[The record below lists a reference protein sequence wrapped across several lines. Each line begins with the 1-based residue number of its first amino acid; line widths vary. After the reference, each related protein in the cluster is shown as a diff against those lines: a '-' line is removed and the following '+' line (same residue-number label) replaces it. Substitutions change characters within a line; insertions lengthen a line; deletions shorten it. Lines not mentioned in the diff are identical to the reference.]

1 MVDRAEPLPE
11 TGRAAD
17 LAFLLTVAAA
27 YAQAVLV
34 GWGTFTLWQFLG
46 ASLAALAYGTLSTHW
61 VQVRLQRSTLFLQLL
76 YFVIQAV
83 LAGTVITLFAASG
96 FIGLIVL
103 PLASQAVLFLPTP
116 WPVFGFTLALGAV
129 LLPIAW
135 TGGWQAILQVGLAYL
150 AGLVFVALFT
160 QVTLDERRANREAQR
175 LTRELKEA
183 NLQLRRYA
191 AQVEELATTKERN
204 RLAREI
210 HDSLGHY
217 LTVVNVQ
224 LEAARLT
231 CEVDPQKALQSL
243 TQAQAMT
250 KEGLA
255 EVRRS
260 VASLRQP
267 ATEGHPLVERIA
279 CLVEESQAHG
289 LALELSVTGELALL
303 SPQTEQTLYRAAQ
316 EGLTNVCRH
325 AAASRATLILDYSG
339 AQSVRLSL
347 RDNGGGAVQPR
358 AGFGLLG
365 LRERVAL
372 LGGSLR
378 TTTEPGAGFTLEVEL
393 PR

>member
-1 MVDRAEPLPE
+1 MLPE

-17 LAFLLTVAAA
+17 LAFLLVVAAA

-34 GWGTFTLWQFLG
+34 GWDAFTLWQFLG
-46 ASLAALAYGTLSTHW
+46 ATLAVLAYGALSAHW
-61 VQVRLQRSTLFLQLL
+61 VQVRLQRSTLVLQLL
-76 YFVIQAV
+76 YFVIQAA
-83 LAGTVITLFAASG
+83 LAATVITLFGASG

-160 QVTLDERRANREAQR
+160 QVALDERRANQEAQR
-175 LTRELKEA
+175 LTRELQEA

-231 CEVDPQKALQSL
+231 CETDPQRALQSL
-243 TQAQAMT
+243 AQAQAMT
-250 KEGLA
+250 REGLA

-267 ATEGHPLVERIA
+267 ATEGRPLAERIA
-279 CLVEESQAHG
+279 RLVEESQAHG
-289 LALELSVTGELALL
+289 LALEFSVSGELPPL
-303 SPQTEQTLYRAAQ
+303 SPQAELTLFRAAQ
-316 EGLTNVCRH
+316 EGLTNVRRH
-325 AAASRATLILDYSG
+325 AKASHATLILDCSG
-339 AQSVRLSL
+339 TQSVRLSL
-347 RDNGGGAVQPR
+347 VDNGGGAAQPQD
-358 AGFGLLG
+358 GFGLLG
-365 LRERVAL
+365 LRERVQL
-372 LGGSLR
+372 LGGAMH
-378 TTTEPGAGFTLEVEL
+378 TVTEPGAGFSLEVEL

>member
-1 MVDRAEPLPE
+1 
-11 TGRAAD
+11 
-17 LAFLLTVAAA
+17 LAFLLIVAAA
-27 YAQAVLV
+27 YTQAVLV

-46 ASLAALAYGTLSTHW
+46 ASLAALAYAALSSHW
-61 VQVRLQRSTLFLQLL
+61 VQVSLQRFTLALQLL

-83 LAGTVITLFAASG
+83 LAATVITLFGATG

-103 PLASQAVLFLPTP
+103 PLASQAILFLPTP
-116 WPVFGFTLALGAV
+116 WPAVGFTLALAAV
-129 LLPIAW
+129 LLPIGW
-135 TGGWQAILQVGLAYL
+135 MGGWQAILQVGLPYL
-150 AGLVFVALFT
+150 AGLIFVALFT

-191 AQVEELATTKERN
+191 AQVEELATTQERN

-231 CEVDPQKALQSL
+231 CESDPQRALQALS
-243 TQAQAMT
+243 QAQAMT
-250 KEGLA
+250 REGLT

-267 ATEGHPLVERIA
+267 ATEGHPLAERVA
-279 CLVEESQAHG
+279 HLVEESRAQG
-289 LALELSVTGELALL
+289 LALDMRLIGEQASL
-303 SPQTEQTLYRAAQ
+303 SPQTELTLYRAAQ
-316 EGLTNVCRH
+316 EGLTNIRRH
-325 AAASRATLILDYSG
+325 AVATHAALTLDYSC

-347 RDNGGGAVQPR
+347 VDNGQGASQSPG
-358 AGFGLLG
+358 GFGLLG
-365 LRERVAL
+365 LRERIQL
-372 LGGSLR
+372 LGGSMR
-378 TTTEPGAGFTLEVEL
+378 TTSERGAGFSLEVEL

>member
-1 MVDRAEPLPE
+1 MPLPE
-11 TGRAAD
+11 TSRAAD
-17 LAFLLTVAAA
+17 FAFLLVVAAA
-27 YAQAVLV
+27 YAQAVLE
-34 GWGTFTLWQFLG
+34 GWGAFTLWQFLG
-46 ASLAALAYGTLSTHW
+46 ATLAVLAYGALSTHW
-61 VQVRLQRSTLFLQLL
+61 VQVSLQRSTLILQLL

-83 LAGTVITLFAASG
+83 LAATVIALFGASG

-116 WPVFGFTLALGAV
+116 WPAFGFTLALAAV
-129 LLPIAW
+129 LLPIGW

-160 QVTLDERRANREAQR
+160 QVALDERRANREAQR
-175 LTRELKEA
+175 LTGELKEA
-183 NLQLRRYA
+183 NLQLRRYS
-191 AQVEELATTKERN
+191 AQVEELATAKERN

-224 LEAARLT
+224 LEAASLF
-231 CEVDPQKALQSL
+231 CESDPQKAQQLLS
-243 TQAQAMT
+243 QAQAMT
-250 KEGLA
+250 REGLT

-267 ATEGHPLVERIA
+267 AGEGRPLAERIVHLA
-279 CLVEESQAHG
+279 GESKTHG
-289 LALELSVTGELALL
+289 LALELASTGEQAAL
-303 SPQTEQTLYRAAQ
+303 SPQTELTLYRAAQ
-316 EGLTNVCRH
+316 EGLTNIRRH
-325 AAASRATLILDYSG
+325 SAATRATLTLDYSS

-347 RDNGGGAVQPR
+347 TDNGRGAAQSQG
-358 AGFGLLG
+358 GFGLLG
-365 LRERVAL
+365 LRERVQL

-378 TTTEPGAGFTLEVEL
+378 TASEPGKGFTLEVEL